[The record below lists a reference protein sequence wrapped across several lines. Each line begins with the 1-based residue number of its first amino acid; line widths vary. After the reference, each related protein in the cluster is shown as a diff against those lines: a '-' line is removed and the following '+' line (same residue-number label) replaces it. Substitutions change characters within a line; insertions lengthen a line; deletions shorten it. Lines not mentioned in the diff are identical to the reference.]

1 LSWPVTFL
9 TLLILFWTQR
19 SWWAYGRLL
28 LPAIGP
34 IALLLVLGWRHVFP
48 KSWQRPVLAFGA
60 GAVITASVLIPF
72 VSIYPLYH
80 PWREWKAEP
89 VEYPVEITYV
99 EAETETRVAQLI
111 GYNLPESF
119 ALPDAF
125 LPIELC
131 WRPLSQT
138 DIPYAVFVHLLDTSQ
153 LERHGSPGV
162 WGGRRTYP
170 GLGNLAT
177 DRWTP
182 GEAFCDRVLLKVPAE
197 TPTPLG
203 AAIEIGFIN
212 SETDERLQAVNQQG
226 QPIDLVNLRGVP
238 ILSANQLPGAER
250 PAHHV
255 LDDAIRLNQVQ
266 LSEVRADAVA
276 LTLTWQARQ
285 PVSYDATTFVHLRTA
300 DGNLLAQADHQTLDG
315 RFPTSYWL
323 PGQVVTDTLFL
334 SPVPDVQAG
343 PLILSV
349 GMYTWPSL
357 ERLAV
362 VDASGAPQ
370 ADNVIQIN
378 VPSLSQAGQLTWP

>member
-1 LSWPVTFL
+1 M
-9 TLLILFWTQR
+9 
-19 SWWAYGRLL
+19 
-28 LPAIGP
+28 
-34 IALLLVLGWRHVFP
+34 
-48 KSWQRPVLAFGA
+48 
-60 GAVITASVLIPF
+60 IPF

-89 VEYPVEITYV
+89 VEYPVGTTYV
-99 EAETETRVAQLI
+99 ESAAEVPVAQLI

-138 DIPYAVFVHLLDTSQ
+138 DIPYSVFVHLLDTSQ
-153 LERHGSPGV
+153 LERHGSPAV
-162 WGGRRTYP
+162 WGVRRTYP

-182 GEAFCDRVLLKVPAE
+182 GAAFCDSVFVKVPAD

-212 SETDERLQAVNQQG
+212 SETDERLQAANQQG

-238 ILSANQLPGAER
+238 ILSADPLPEGEH
-250 PAHHV
+250 PAHYV
-255 LDDAIRLNQVQ
+255 LDNAIGLVQVQ
-266 LSEVRADAVA
+266 LSEVQVDSVT
-276 LTLTWQARQ
+276 LTLTWQSRQ
-285 PVSYDATTFVHLRTA
+285 PVAYDATTFAHLRTP
-300 DGNLLAQADHQTLDG
+300 DKSLLAQADHQTLDG

-323 PGQVVTDTLFL
+323 PGQVVTDTLSL
-334 SPVPDVQAG
+334 SPVLEAQAG
-343 PLILSV
+343 PLVLSL

-362 VDASGAPQ
+362 VDASGTPQ
-370 ADNVIQIN
+370 PDNVIQIN
-378 VPSLSQAGQLTWP
+378 VPSLPQAGQLAWP